1 MTRKHAGF
9 TDLRILGGSRQ
20 RGGGV
25 DADPRIKLPP
35 DLHVQPA
42 TTAHEARR
50 HRSGGPGCSHSDC
63 RSPHSRSH
71 AHSEQRR
78 QPL

>member
-25 DADPRIKLPP
+25 DADLRIKLPP
-35 DLHVQPA
+35 ACTGRCCGVYAGPRGGNVRY
-42 TTAHEARR
+42 ARTR
-50 HRSGGPGCSHSDC
+50 NPSEGGVTDTLCV
-63 RSPHSRSH
+63 
-71 AHSEQRR
+71 
-78 QPL
+78 L

>member
-35 DLHVQPA
+35 GSGSLPSAHFRAVREGES
-42 TTAHEARR
+42 TAHRGGGARR
-50 HRSGGPGCSHSDC
+50 FQGGGGI
-63 RSPHSRSH
+63 
-71 AHSEQRR
+71 
-78 QPL
+78 